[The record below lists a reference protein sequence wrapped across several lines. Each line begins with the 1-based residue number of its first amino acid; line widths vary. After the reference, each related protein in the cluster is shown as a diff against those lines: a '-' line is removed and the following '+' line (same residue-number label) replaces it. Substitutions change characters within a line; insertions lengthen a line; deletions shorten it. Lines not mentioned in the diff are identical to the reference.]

1 MRHRKRNLRPL
12 FISILLA
19 VVLVPLIFMFFI
31 CFEGED
37 PVVAVDLSTPYVGS
51 SRELPVIISD
61 TKSGLRGIWIA
72 VMKDGSEKVLHAE
85 TFSGG
90 SLLNRGQ
97 VQDKTISV
105 RLDLEKLAISDGE
118 AMLRLKVWDYS
129 WRGWWKGNSTYIE
142 KKIIIDTIAPKISV
156 LSRAHNINQGGSGLV
171 VYRLSEPCAEHGV
184 VVGDRLYPGHAG
196 YFEDQSVYLALIAL
210 SDSQGTDTEI
220 SVKATDPAGNNN
232 QSGFYYHI
240 RRKRFRN
247 DVINI
252 SDGFLKAKLPEFSK
266 ILAKQVGASRLDQ
279 FLEINQNLR
288 ADNYQAITTFTA
300 KSKPALLWEGKFG
313 RLPQAAPRAYF
324 GDRRVYKYKGKEI
337 DRQTH
342 LGIDLASLAN
352 SPVPAGNSGEIV
364 FAEYLGIYG
373 NTIIIDHGFGLF
385 SMYSHL
391 SQIAVNKGNL
401 VKKEDIIGRTG
412 LSGLAGGDHL
422 HYSMLVN
429 STFINPIEWW
439 DAKWIKHNITDKLAD
454 VRLQLGQEKKK

>member
-1 MRHRKRNLRPL
+1 MRNRKRNYRPL
-12 FISILLA
+12 LISILLA
-19 VVLVPLIFMFFI
+19 VVLVPVIGLFFI
-31 CFEGED
+31 CFEGQD

-61 TKSGLRGIWIA
+61 TKSGLRKIWIA
-72 VMKDGSEKVLHAE
+72 VMKDGSEKVLYE
-85 TFSGG
+85 EVFPGG
-90 SLLNRGQ
+90 ALLDRGQ
-97 VQDKTISV
+97 VQDQKISV

-142 KKIIIDTIAPKISV
+142 KKIIIDTVAPKISV

-171 VYRLSEPCAEHGV
+171 VYRLSEPSDEHGV
-184 VVGDRLYPGHAG
+184 MVGDLLFPGHAG
-196 YFEDQSVYLALIAL
+196 YFDDQSVYLALIAL
-210 SDSQGTDTEI
+210 SDSQSTDIELT
-220 SVKATDPAGNNN
+220 VKATDPAGNSN
-232 QSGFYYHI
+232 QSGFYFHI
-240 RRKRFRN
+240 RRKQFRN

-252 SDGFLKAKLPEFSK
+252 SDGFLKAKLPEFSEL
-266 ILAKQVGASRLDQ
+266 IAKKAGATPVDQ
-279 FLEINQNLR
+279 FLEINRNLR
-288 ADNYQAITTFTA
+288 AENYKTITTRTA
-300 KSKPALLWEGKFG
+300 TSKPALLWEGRFG
-313 RLPQAAPRAYF
+313 RLPQAAPRANF
-324 GDRRVYKYKGKEI
+324 GDRRVYKYEGKEI

-352 SPVPAGNSGEIV
+352 SPVPSGNSGEVV
-364 FAEYLGIYG
+364 FADYLGIYG

-391 SQIAVNKGNL
+391 SQITVNKGDP
-401 VKKEDIIGRTG
+401 VERDAIIGRTG

-429 STFINPIEWW
+429 GTFVNPIEWW
-439 DAKWIKHNITDKLAD
+439 DGKWIKHNITDKLAD